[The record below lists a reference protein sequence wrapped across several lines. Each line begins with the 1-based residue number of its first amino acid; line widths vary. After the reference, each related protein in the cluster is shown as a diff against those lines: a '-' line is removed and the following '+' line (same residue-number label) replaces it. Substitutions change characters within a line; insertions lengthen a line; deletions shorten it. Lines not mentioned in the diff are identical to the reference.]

1 MEQEKNLEYD
11 PKIISEDIL
20 SLDNNIL
27 LIKERINEITLNM
40 KDIESVVEQG
50 VISDESF
57 KNERSRRL
65 EIDKRL
71 AGNITYTSL
80 KDQEKTI
87 IAERNNQE
95 VRKKYLERS
104 YKISLNTD
112 EKLGEY
118 LISLNTGIND
128 LDQERIE
135 SENRLDKIAKE
146 IAEKRNELSKK
157 IEKKK
162 DIFKNKEEESK
173 AFIELLQKDET
184 LKNIQKEIEEINQ
197 RLKYIVSERQD
208 NERKIKI
215 EGIIKSVRI

>member
-1 MEQEKNLEYD
+1 MEQEKNLEYN
-11 PKIISEDIL
+11 PKTISEDIL
-20 SLDNNIL
+20 GLDNNIL
-27 LIKERINEITLNM
+27 LVKERINEITLNM

-50 VISDESF
+50 VISDETF

-118 LISLNTGIND
+118 LINLNSGINN
-128 LDQERIE
+128 LDQERIK

-146 IAEKRNELSKK
+146 IAEKRNELGKK

-184 LKNIQKEIEEINQ
+184 LKNIQKEIEQINQ

-215 EGIIKSVRI
+215 EAIIRGIRL

>member
-1 MEQEKNLEYD
+1 MEQEKNLEYN
-11 PKIISEDIL
+11 PKTISEDIL
-20 SLDNNIL
+20 GLDNNIL
-27 LIKERINEITLNM
+27 LVKERINEITLNM

-50 VISDESF
+50 VISDETF

-118 LISLNTGIND
+118 LINLNSGINN
-128 LDQERIE
+128 LDQERIK

-146 IAEKRNELSKK
+146 IAEKRNELGKK

-184 LKNIQKEIEEINQ
+184 LKNIQKEIEQINQ

-208 NERKIKI
+208 KERKIKI
-215 EGIIKSVRI
+215 EAIVRGVRL

>member
-95 VRKKYLERS
+95 VRKKYSERS

-146 IAEKRNELSKK
+146 IAEKRNELGKK

-215 EGIIKSVRI
+215 EGIIKGVRI

>member
-1 MEQEKNLEYD
+1 MEQEKNLEYN
-11 PKIISEDIL
+11 PKKLSEEIL

-27 LIKERINEITLNM
+27 LVKERINEITLNM

-65 EIDKRL
+65 EIEKGL

-80 KDQEKTI
+80 KDQEKTLT
-87 IAERNNQE
+87 AERNNQE

-118 LISLNTGIND
+118 LINLNSGINN

-135 SENRLDKIAKE
+135 KEERLDKIAKE
-146 IAEKRNELSKK
+146 IAEKRNELGKK

-184 LKNIQKEIEEINQ
+184 LRNIQKEIEQINS
-197 RLKYIVSERQD
+197 RMKYIVSERQD
-208 NERKIKI
+208 KERKIKI
-215 EGIIKSVRI
+215 EAIVRMVRL